1 MMPFDLLIYRPAEK
15 DFKQLL
21 RDNSDLRT
29 DILDKAFSAIKNN
42 PYTAGHPKKGSL
54 KGVYAYD
61 LNSHN
66 VAYRLCYI
74 IEAKVHTVFIIS
86 LGVHDLAYQKA
97 ENRVTSARRTLSNK
111 R

>member
-1 MMPFDLLIYRPAEK
+1 MTPFDLLIYRPAEK

-21 RDNSDLRT
+21 RDNPDLRT
-29 DILDKAFSAIKNN
+29 DILDKAFPAIKNN
-42 PYTAGHPKKGSL
+42 PYTAGRPKKGYL

-61 LNSHN
+61 LKSRN

-74 IEAKVHTVFIIS
+74 IEAKLHTVFIIS

-97 ENRVTSARRTLSNK
+97 ENRVIGARRMLSNK